1 MLPLKS
7 EPRSWGLQ
15 ARLLVPISLV
25 LAAAVSQ
32 SIFSNFSIARQA
44 ELLVNRRGVTVL
56 EGIANSV
63 QERRKSKEIVA
74 ELLAS
79 RKDLATA
86 VKKGDKNALSQML
99 TPLQTKLKLGDIHIY
114 DRNGGEILHLGEK
127 LAPTIAAP
135 LLKTALSGLT
145 ESTELVNGEAL
156 IVLASAPIKE
166 PQGTIGVIL
175 VEARLKEK
183 DLNPI
188 DKSDGV
194 ELALLPQSIPIGSTL
209 TQPDLR
215 RLLDKSQLT
224 GERLNKL
231 NQDFARYN
239 FHLTAKPLANN
250 GLLVALVPTKDLVVA
265 SNQRNAIALIG
276 SGVLIIAMLWF
287 LLVLAQDIAKPLK
300 VTIAATEDILRGNY
314 HRRVASGKIH
324 ELNDLAAAINYLA
337 QQLEIQLAELT
348 HQAFHDPL
356 TKLPNRALFMN
367 ELEQV
372 LTGADRG
379 RSSVAVLFLDLDG
392 FKVINDSLGHKAGDQ
407 LLIGVSQRL
416 KSCLRSVDTVARFGG
431 DEFTILL
438 KDITEQS
445 DATYIAERII
455 EQLQTPFNL
464 EKREVFIS
472 SSIGIALSNSG
483 YERCDD
489 LLRNADAAM
498 YEAKKSGKSRYT
510 LFKPDMDSR
519 AFELLQLATDLRRA
533 IERQEFRLFY
543 QPVLQLDNGNIGEV
557 EALIRWEHPRIGLIS
572 PAKFI
577 PLAEET
583 GLILPIGQWVLETAC
598 RQARDWQLEYPDNPP
613 LVVGVNLSAKQFQQ
627 PQFVDKIAH
636 ILNETGL
643 NPQSLKLEITESMMM
658 EQGDTTIATL
668 YRLKHLGLRLA
679 IDDFGTGFSALSY
692 LKRFP
697 VDTLKIDR
705 SFIKGLGHNREDTA
719 IVHAVIAF
727 AKALHLSVT
736 AEGVETAEQL
746 SQLRVLGCDRGQG
759 YYFSEPLT
767 ADALELLINRHLDRF
782 HAIEQSNCNCISH
795 NDWAIA

>member
-32 SIFSNFSIARQA
+32 SVFSNFSSTKQA
-44 ELLVNRRGVTVL
+44 ELLLNRRGVTVL

-74 ELLAS
+74 QLLADRNGLS
-79 RKDLATA
+79 TA
-86 VKKGDKNALSQML
+86 VKKGDKSGLAQML
-99 TPLQTKLKLGDIHIY
+99 IPLKAKLGLESIHIY
-114 DRNGGEILHLGEK
+114 DKNADEILHLGERSTD
-127 LAPTIAAP
+127 AIAKP
-135 LLKTALSGLT
+135 LLKKALSSLT
-145 ESTELVNGEAL
+145 ESKVFVNREGL
-156 IVLASAPIKE
+156 MVLAAAPIKE
-166 PQGTIGVIL
+166 PQGIVGVIL
-175 VEARLKEK
+175 VETRLNDKN
-183 DLNPI
+183 LNQI
-188 DKSDGV
+188 EGRDDV
-194 ELALLPQSIPIGSTL
+194 ELALLQQGRLIGSTIA
-209 TQPDLR
+209 QPDLR

-224 GERLNKL
+224 ENTLNKL

-239 FHLTAKPLANN
+239 FHLTAKPLADN

-300 VTIAATEDILRGNY
+300 VTIAATGDILRGNY
-314 HRRVASGKIH
+314 HRRVASGKIQ
-324 ELNDLAAAINYLA
+324 EVNDLAAAINYLA

-348 HQAFHDPL
+348 HQAFHDSL
-356 TKLPNRALFMN
+356 TKLPNRALFVN

-372 LTGADRG
+372 LTGAD

-438 KDITEQS
+438 KDINEES
-445 DATYIAERII
+445 DATYVAERII

-472 SSIGIALSNSG
+472 SSIGIALSTG

-498 YEAKKSGKSRYT
+498 YEAKKSGKSRFT

-543 QPVLQLDNGNIGEV
+543 QPVLQLDNGKISEV

-598 RQARDWQLEYPDNPP
+598 RQARDWQLQYPDNPP

-668 YRLKHLGLRLA
+668 YRLKHLGIRLA

-782 HAIEQSNCNCISH
+782 HAIEESNCSCISH
-795 NDWAIA
+795 KDWATA

>member
-32 SIFSNFSIARQA
+32 SVFSNFSSTKQA
-44 ELLVNRRGVTVL
+44 ELLLNRRGVTVL

-74 ELLAS
+74 QLLADRNGLS
-79 RKDLATA
+79 TA
-86 VKKGDKNALSQML
+86 VKKGDKSGLAQML
-99 TPLQTKLKLGDIHIY
+99 IPLKAKLGLESIHIY
-114 DRNGGEILHLGEK
+114 DKNADEILHLGERSTD
-127 LAPTIAAP
+127 AIAKP
-135 LLKTALSGLT
+135 LLKKALSSLT
-145 ESTELVNGEAL
+145 ESKVFVNREGL
-156 IVLASAPIKE
+156 MVLAAAPIKE
-166 PQGTIGVIL
+166 PQGIVGVIL
-175 VEARLKEK
+175 VETRLNDKN
-183 DLNPI
+183 LNQI
-188 DKSDGV
+188 EGRDDV
-194 ELALLPQSIPIGSTL
+194 ELALLQQGRLIGSTIA
-209 TQPDLR
+209 QPDLR

-224 GERLNKL
+224 ENTLNKL

-239 FHLTAKPLANN
+239 FHLTAKPLADN

-300 VTIAATEDILRGNY
+300 VTIAATGDILRGNY
-314 HRRVASGKIH
+314 HRRVASGKIQ
-324 ELNDLAAAINYLA
+324 EVNDLAAAINYLA

-348 HQAFHDPL
+348 HQAFHDSL
-356 TKLPNRALFMN
+356 TKLPNRALFVN

-372 LTGADRG
+372 LTGAD

-438 KDITEQS
+438 KDINEES
-445 DATYIAERII
+445 DATYVAERII

-472 SSIGIALSNSG
+472 SSIGIALSTG

-498 YEAKKSGKSRYT
+498 YEAKKSGKSRFT

-543 QPVLQLDNGNIGEV
+543 QPVLQLDNGKISEV

-583 GLILPIGQWVLETAC
+583 GLILPIGHWVLETAC
-598 RQARDWQLEYPDNPP
+598 RQARDWQLQYPDNPP

-627 PQFVDKIAH
+627 PQFVD
-636 ILNETGL
+636 
-643 NPQSLKLEITESMMM
+643 
-658 EQGDTTIATL
+658 
-668 YRLKHLGLRLA
+668 
-679 IDDFGTGFSALSY
+679 
-692 LKRFP
+692 
-697 VDTLKIDR
+697 
-705 SFIKGLGHNREDTA
+705 
-719 IVHAVIAF
+719 
-727 AKALHLSVT
+727 
-736 AEGVETAEQL
+736 
-746 SQLRVLGCDRGQG
+746 
-759 YYFSEPLT
+759 
-767 ADALELLINRHLDRF
+767 
-782 HAIEQSNCNCISH
+782 
-795 NDWAIA
+795 